1 MTQKQE
7 VKIRFNT
14 NFKEGDTAAKEWR
27 VLVEGKE
34 NFCNHVQVNCPSF
47 TSRDFIEGVGQKWHI
62 SCKASTIEYVKDG
75 SGVFPDNF
83 FKEII
88 IS

>member
-1 MTQKQE
+1 MVQE

-14 NFKEGDTAAKEWR
+14 HFKEGEAGSKEWR
-27 VLVEGKE
+27 VLVNGVEH
-34 NFCNHVQVNCPSF
+34 FCNHVRVNCPSF
-47 TSRDFIEGVGQKWHI
+47 TSKDFIEGVGQKWHI
-62 SCKASTIEYVKDG
+62 SCQANSIDFVKDAT
-75 SGVFPDNF
+75 SNLPANF

>member
-1 MTQKQE
+1 MTDKQL

-14 NFKEGDTAAKEWR
+14 NYKESDTSSKEWR
-27 VLVEGKE
+27 VLVNGIEH
-34 NFCNHVQVNCPSF
+34 FCNHVQVNCASH
-47 TSRDFIEGVGQKWHI
+47 TSKDFIEGVGQKWHI
-62 SCKASTIEYVKDG
+62 SCEANNIEYIKDN
-75 SGVFPDNF
+75 SAVFPANF